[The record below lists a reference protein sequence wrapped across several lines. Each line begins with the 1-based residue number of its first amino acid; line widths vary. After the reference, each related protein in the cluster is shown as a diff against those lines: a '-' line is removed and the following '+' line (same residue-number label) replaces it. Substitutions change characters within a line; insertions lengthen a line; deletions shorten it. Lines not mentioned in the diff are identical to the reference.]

1 MFIFQNP
8 FMNRHLP
15 VLFIFLWIQTIAF
28 AQPANDNLCNALTI
42 EIGGSCTDIPN
53 VDNTTAT
60 AEDNEPEVSCAEG
73 TPVVSNSVW
82 YSFVASAHPVHL
94 LVTPDDLSVAF
105 QMNLFT
111 LSGDCTNMDSL
122 SLVACNTPL
131 TNLIISPSI
140 ITTLTE
146 GQTYYIQISGRKF
159 DFPGEVVSAGT
170 GCLTIEEITP
180 PANDNVCNAT
190 TVDLDAGA
198 QIFSNRLAT
207 AQDGEAEIAPP
218 FTFRFDE
225 NGWGS
230 TAIDHSV
237 WFTFTTPPE
246 GGNVLVDLTASNG
259 LAGGFNSQLAVY
271 QVGECTDFSTFSL
284 VQATDDA
291 FGPNVN
297 GGFSVTVNPSMNVFC
312 LEGNTTY
319 YVLVDGGETIFGSP
333 IVNQGLFSLA
343 INTLPSTSIE
353 INTVANGP
361 DCAGDGN
368 GSIVISATGG
378 AGVYTYAWNTGATE
392 SALLGNLTAGTYTV
406 TVTDQCGDSLVQNIE
421 VPTTANGA
429 IGLTNIDQTI
439 CATGPITLTPTPV
452 GGIPFGTKNLYYQDL
467 PDFQTINLNRT
478 FIQQPSQS
486 EVVGSNT
493 TEDIRVFEMEFVG
506 EQLYGINF
514 NQELFRIDTNTGEL
528 TLVDTLDLGQEPFT
542 NVADLS
548 FVPSQVKLY
557 VTSSNGDVYD
567 LNWATGETTLVLST
581 GITGIMQMAID
592 NSGTIYGQTFA
603 DQPQGI
609 FKVDLATG
617 DLTTIAASTRSDLGF
632 LALEIDPSTDKLY
645 AMNSTRIGDHAYL
658 EYTEW
663 DKTTLQV
670 INTFSDLSN
679 TVRPIAFAFKA
690 AEAPAYQ
697 YNWAA
702 ADGITDPSLATQTV
716 MVNETTDF
724 AVAVT
729 DACGTTSETTL
740 RVNVVENIQ
749 TAAEATVIIG
759 TNFNDIPINSDTV
772 VMQTFVTANGCDSIV
787 TTTITTVLPPPA
799 NDDLCDAIVLTIG
812 DDCGTTANVDLTGAT
827 AQLNEPKVAC
837 ARGTDSVIA
846 SVWYSFVAP
855 ANPVFLKFTPDAGT
869 GLLQMNLFAANQDCT
884 DLSSLE
890 NVDCNTPVT
899 NLLTAPSLVATLTE
913 GTTYYLQISGQW
925 FLPDE
930 FNPISMP
937 ATGTGCLTIEEITTP
952 PANDDVCNA
961 IELTLNEAP
970 QTFTNLGATVQE
982 GEMTI
987 APPMAST
994 PFALDNDGWQT
1005 PTFNNSVWFTFTTPE
1020 AGGNVTIDLTSS
1032 NQIAGA
1038 FNSEVAVYTV
1048 GDCMDFSTY
1057 ELVIAGDNSLPFPPR
1072 VNPSLPVFCLAGNT
1086 TYYVVVDGASQFF
1099 FDPIANQGNFEIAIN
1114 LLEST
1119 PITVQAIVNAPACPG
1134 DTDGSIALGT
1144 NGGAGAYTY
1153 AWNTGA
1159 MTPILLGNLAAGD
1172 YTVTVTDQCGETV
1185 VESFAIATSANG
1197 AIVPSNIEQTICE
1210 AGELVLNL
1218 NPTGG
1223 IPFSEKNLF
1232 FQNQVDFGVQS
1243 YGRTFVQNP
1252 RVVDTFFV
1260 GEVARLGEMEFVGE
1274 TLYGVDFDGNFYQI
1288 ATDSGTTTLLGVL
1301 DLGEGAFVFPTDL
1314 SYVPAREKLYVV
1326 ANTGNIFEI
1335 DLATNTTNF
1344 VQSIGLE
1351 GLSNG
1356 AIDNSGTLFFRRF
1369 GETAVEIYQFNIDS
1383 GELTQIGAQTSINL
1397 GFLNLE
1403 IDPNTDKLYG
1413 MVSVSTGERGFTLL
1427 EYLELDKNTFQPT
1440 QVFSEAI
1447 EFKRPSAM
1455 AFKLA
1460 AAPTYQYNWVL
1471 GNGIVDT
1478 GLTTQTVTINETT
1491 IFPVTIT
1498 DACGTALESSITINV
1513 ADQIETI
1520 IDTVIEI
1527 GGAYNDIII
1536 TADTVLME
1544 MFTTNAGCDSL
1555 VTINISTTTT
1565 SLDTWPQSAIQI
1577 SPNPAHDWLRLT
1589 TLNLG
1594 GTDVQ
1599 VYVRD
1604 IYGRVLSTTP
1614 LNSET
1619 MTLDISNL
1627 EVGNYFVEIRSKD
1640 KVAVRRF
1647 VRM

>member
-1 MFIFQNP
+1 
-8 FMNRHLP
+8 MNRHLP
-15 VLFIFLWIQTIAF
+15 VLFIFLWIQSIAF
-28 AQPANDNLCNALTI
+28 AQPANDNLCNALVI
-42 EIGGSCTDIPN
+42 EIGAICTDIPN
-53 VDNTTAT
+53 IDNTTAT
-60 AEDNEPEVSCAEG
+60 AEANEPEVSCAEG

-82 YSFVASAHPVHL
+82 YSFVASANPVHL
-94 LVTPDDLSVAF
+94 LATPDDLSVGF

-111 LSGDCTNMDSL
+111 LSGDCTNLDSL
-122 SLVACNTPL
+122 TLVACNTPV

-146 GQTYYIQISGRKF
+146 GQTYYVQISGRKF

-207 AQDGEAEIAPP
+207 AQDGEAAIAPP

-230 TAIDHSV
+230 IAIDRSV

-271 QVGECTDFSTFSL
+271 QVGDCADFSTFSL

-291 FGPNVN
+291 FGPNAN
-297 GGFSVTVNPSMNVFC
+297 GGFSVIVNPSMNVFC

-333 IVNQGLFSLA
+333 IINQGLFSLA
-343 INTLPSTSIE
+343 INTLPSTPIKM
-353 INTVANGP
+353 NTVANGP
-361 DCAGDGN
+361 DCTGGDN

-378 AGVYTYAWNTGATE
+378 AGAYTYAWNTGATE

-421 VPTTANGA
+421 VPITANGA
-429 IGLTNIDQTI
+429 IELTNTDQTI
-439 CATGPITLTPTPV
+439 CAVGPITLNPVPV

-467 PDFQTINLNRT
+467 PNFQTINLNRT

-486 EVVGSNT
+486 DVVGSNT

-609 FKVDLATG
+609 FKMDLATG
-617 DLTTIAASTRSDLGF
+617 NLTTIAPSTRSDLGF
-632 LALEIDPSTDKLY
+632 IALEVDPSTDKLY
-645 AMNSTRIGDHAYL
+645 AMNSTRIGEHAYL

-679 TVRPIAFAFKA
+679 TVRPISFAFKT
-690 AEAPAYQ
+690 AEAPSYQ

-716 MVNETTDF
+716 MVTETTDF
-724 AVAVT
+724 VVSIT
-729 DACGTTSETTL
+729 DACGTTTETTL
-740 RVNVVENIQ
+740 RVNLVDNIQ

-759 TNFNDIPINSDTV
+759 TDFNGITINGDTIV
-772 VMQTFVTANGCDSIV
+772 TQTFVTANGCDSIV
-787 TTTITTVLPPPA
+787 TTTVTVVPPPPA
-799 NDDLCDAIVLTIG
+799 NDDLCDATALTIG
-812 DDCGTTANVDLTGAT
+812 AACGDIANVDLTGAT

-837 ARGTDSVIA
+837 ARGTDSVSA

-855 ANPVFLKFTPDAGT
+855 ANPVFLQFAPDAGT
-869 GLLQMNLFAANQDCT
+869 GLFQMNLFAANEDCT

-890 NVDCNTPVT
+890 NVACNTPPT

-925 FLPDE
+925 FLADE
-930 FNPISMP
+930 FNPFSSL
-937 ATGTGCLTIEEITTP
+937 ASGTGCLTIEEITTA

-961 IELTLNEAP
+961 ISLTLGAEA
-970 QTFTNLGATVQE
+970 QTFSNLGATTQE
-982 GEMTI
+982 NEASIT
-987 APPMAST
+987 PPPAAN
-994 PFALDNDGWQT
+994 PFAFEGVGWAL
-1005 PTFNNSVWFTFTTPE
+1005 PPSIDNSVWFTFTTPSE
-1020 AGGNVTIDLTSS
+1020 GGNVLIDLSS
-1032 NQIAGA
+1032 SGQLPTA
-1038 FNSEVAVYTV
+1038 FNSQIALYEA
-1048 GDCMDFSTY
+1048 GDCADFSSFT
-1057 ELVIAGDNSLPFPPR
+1057 LVTAADNGFAGFGSNVHP
-1072 VNPSLPVFCLAGNT
+1072 NTTAFCLAGDK
-1086 TYYVVVDGASQFF
+1086 TYYLLVDGENSFF
-1099 FDPIANQGNFEIAIN
+1099 FDPIAGQGNFNLAVS

-1119 PITVQAIVNAPACPG
+1119 PINVGSVSNAPACPN
-1134 DTDGSIALGT
+1134 DANGSIALAT
-1144 NGGAGAYTY
+1144 NGGAGEYTY
-1153 AWNTGA
+1153 AWNTGE
-1159 MTPILLGNLAAGD
+1159 TSPILLGNLAAGT
-1172 YTVTVTDQCGETV
+1172 YTVTVTDQCGEAV
-1185 VESFAIATSANG
+1185 VQEIALATSANG
-1197 AIVPSNIEQTICE
+1197 AIQASQTQQTICE
-1210 AGELVLNL
+1210 AGELTIAP
-1218 NPTGG
+1218 NPIGG
-1223 IPFSEKNLF
+1223 IPFSEQNLF
-1232 FQNQVDFGVQS
+1232 FQSQVDVDIQSFGK
-1243 YGRTFVQNP
+1243 TFVQNP
-1252 RVVDTFFV
+1252 SAVDTFFV
-1260 GEVARLGEMEFVGE
+1260 GDAPRLNEMEFVGE
-1274 TLYGVDFDGNFYQI
+1274 TLYGVDFEGNFYQI
-1288 ATDSGTTTLLGVL
+1288 ATDSGTTTLLGTL
-1301 DLGEGAFVFPTDL
+1301 DLGEGGFVSPADL
-1314 SYVPAREKLYVV
+1314 SYVPAREKLYLT

-1335 DLATNTTNF
+1335 DLATNTTNL

-1369 GETAVEIYQFNIDS
+1369 GETAIEIYQFNIDS

-1403 IDPNTDKLYG
+1403 IDPSTDKLYG
-1413 MVSVSTGERGFTLL
+1413 MVSVGVGLRGFTLL

-1455 AFKLA
+1455 AFKPT
-1460 AAPTYQYNWVL
+1460 AAPTYEYNWML

-1478 GLTTQTVTINETT
+1478 GLTTQIVMVNETT

-1498 DACGTALESSITINV
+1498 DACGTVLESNITV
-1513 ADQIETI
+1513 MVTDQIETV
-1520 IDTVIEI
+1520 IDTIIEA
-1527 GGAYNDIII
+1527 GGIYNDITI
-1536 TADTVLME
+1536 TADTIILE
-1544 MFTTNAGCDSL
+1544 SFTTAAGCDSL
-1555 VTINISTTTT
+1555 VTINISTMTT

-1604 IYGRVLSTTP
+1604 IYGRVLSSTP
-1614 LNSET
+1614 LNSER
-1619 MTLDISNL
+1619 MRLDISNL
-1627 EVGNYFVEIRSKD
+1627 EVGNYFIEIRSKD